1 MNISGILEAFDQLP
15 GFKSLL
21 SEVTAGSVAEPLG
34 LPPSVRPPTLARL
47 FMSTRRTMLL
57 ISGRVES
64 VPTWMQALES
74 WLPPGV
80 NLARFPEPTP
90 LPYERGPWSNIS
102 RNGRLSVLTQLMKG
116 QHPMLPHPESPLLV
130 VTSARAL
137 LHHTLPRRRFVSATR
152 LLRPNQIVD
161 LEKLERAWL
170 SAGYE
175 PVSVVESVGQ
185 FSRRGGIIDIFPV
198 GVERPVRLELFG
210 DEIETI
216 REFDPS
222 TQRSLAADDTVAL
235 SIVVPP
241 AREVL
246 PTDAVSFGIKH
257 ERDLELSN
265 ESELPS
271 WRDDIPMLASGVPT
285 PHLEFYLPVIYSQP
299 SSLLDYLPDGTPIVI
314 DDCGELEASVA
325 DVHQH
330 AGQVSQEHLD
340 LPLDY
345 PSPLIEWKDL
355 IMQLGSR
362 TVIELGEG
370 REKERQVEGAL
381 ANSFRPGPKL
391 GGQVRPFLVELRK
404 AQAHQERTV
413 VVSRQAHRLAELW
426 RKDSD
431 DASALSTSSH
441 ITPVDSLPEMPSRG
455 STTFVQGSLAG
466 GFTLENLDTADTES
480 SSNGFLLNFLTD
492 AEVFGWS
499 RPVPRRTSRP
509 RKVAPENYFADI
521 NPGDFV
527 VHLEFGIGR
536 FIGLVIRSIGGM
548 QREYLQVNYKNSDVL
563 YVPVHHADR
572 LSKWIGTDDRI
583 PVFHRLGEKTWRR
596 TKAKAQKAVD
606 ELAEDLLDLYAVR
619 ETVRGYGFSPD
630 TPWQGELEASFPYR
644 ETEDQMRAIAEVKAD
659 MERPFPMD
667 RLICGDVGYGKT
679 EVALR
684 GAFKVV
690 MDGKQVA
697 ILVPTTVLAQQHYNT
712 FRERLKTFPV
722 NVEMLSRFRTQARQE
737 KIVRELSDGKVD
749 VVIGTHR
756 LFSADVIF
764 HDLGLLIIDEEQR
777 FGVAHKEKLKQL
789 RTEVDVLTMTATPIP
804 RTLYMSLAGVRD
816 ISHIDTAPE
825 DRLPVQTYVGEAEDA
840 LMRRAILREIDRNGQ
855 VFFVHNRVQTI
866 KQMVLKL
873 SGLVPEAVIAIGHG
887 QMSEREL
894 EDVMLRFVEGEIDVL
909 VSTSIIESG
918 LDIPN
923 ANTLIVDQADQF
935 GLAQLYQ
942 LRGRVGRGVR
952 RAYAYFFHRQWHR
965 LSADARA
972 RLDIISSQTD
982 LGAGYSIAMRDLEIR
997 GAGDLLGAKQ
1007 SGHIAA
1013 VGFDLYTRLL
1023 SQAVK
1028 RRRAEANGRKMPIE
1042 LPEAVLIDLPIAAY
1056 IPTNY
1061 VPDTSLRLRLY
1072 RRMAVLESLEDID
1085 NIAEELADRFG
1096 TIPDPVDN
1104 LLFQLRIKTLATAA
1118 GVSAVATEV
1127 GQLQIRLP
1135 EQNGSNRIRLQGSLG
1150 DKVRVSRKAIWL
1162 GRDLEERE
1170 WRILLVQILEKL
1182 GSIELVPVV

>member
-15 GFKSLL
+15 AFESFL
-21 SEVTAGSVAEPLG
+21 SQVSKGSVSQPLA
-34 LPPSVRPPTLARL
+34 LPASARPPTLARL
-47 FMSTRRTMLL
+47 FMATQRTMLL
-57 ISGRVES
+57 VCGRVES

-74 WLPPGV
+74 WLPPGQSLV
-80 NLARFPEPTP
+80 RFPEPTP
-90 LPYERGPWSNIS
+90 LPYERGPWSSIS
-102 RNGRLSVLTQLMKG
+102 RNGRLSVLSQLMEG
-116 QHPMLPHPESPLLV
+116 QHPLRPKAAAPILI

-137 LHHTLPRRRFVSATR
+137 LHYTLPKRRFVAATR
-152 LLRPNQIVD
+152 LLKVGQIVELD
-161 LEKLERAWL
+161 KLERAWL
-170 SAGYE
+170 NAGYE
-175 PVSVVESVGQ
+175 PVSVVESTGQ
-185 FSRRGGIIDIFPV
+185 FSRRGGIIDVFPV
-198 GVERPVRLELFG
+198 GAEKPVRLELFG

-222 TQRSLAADDTVAL
+222 TQRSIAL
-235 SIVVPP
+235 TGDLPPSIVVPP

-246 PTDAVSFGIKH
+246 PVDAVQFGNLH
-257 ERDLELSN
+257 EDLPAMSGEG
-265 ESELPS
+265 ELPS
-271 WRDDIPMLASGVPT
+271 WRDDIPMIVSGIPS
-285 PHLEFYLPVIYSQP
+285 PNLEFYLPVVYSHP
-299 SSLLDYLPDGTPIVI
+299 STLMDYLPNGTPIVI
-314 DDCGELEASVA
+314 DDCGELEISVS

-330 AGQVSQEHLD
+330 ASQISAEHLD
-340 LPLDY
+340 LPPDY
-345 PSPLIEWKDL
+345 PCPLIDWDEL
-355 IMQLGSR
+355 NRLFGR
-362 TVIELGEG
+362 RNVIELGDDAD
-370 REKERQVEGAL
+370 KEWQVDGAL
-381 ANSFRPGPKL
+381 ANSFKPGPKL
-391 GGQVRPFLVELRK
+391 GGQVRPFLLELRK
-404 AQAHQERTV
+404 AATHHERTV
-413 VVSRQAHRLAELW
+413 VVSRQAYRLAELW
-426 RKDSD
+426 RKETDKG
-431 DASALSTSSH
+431 SAIDIGAH
-441 ITPVDSLPEMPSRG
+441 IAPVDSLTELPPKG

-466 GFTLENLDTADTES
+466 GFTLETFDYAKGESPAD
-480 SSNGFLLNFLTD
+480 GFLFNFLTD

-499 RPVPRRTSRP
+499 RPVPRRRSRP

-527 VHLEFGIGR
+527 VHLEFGVGR

-548 QREYLQVNYKNSDVL
+548 RREYLQVNYANSDVL

-572 LSKWIGTDDRI
+572 LSKWIGPDDRA
-583 PVFHRLGEKTWRR
+583 PKFHRLGEKGWRR
-596 TKAKAQKAVD
+596 TKAKAQAAVD
-606 ELAEDLLDLYAVR
+606 ELAEDLLDLYASR
-619 ETVRGYGFSPD
+619 ETIPGYGFSPD

-644 ETEDQMRAIAEVKAD
+644 ETEDQMRTIAEVKAD

-684 GAFKVV
+684 AAFKVV

-712 FRERLKTFPV
+712 FRNRLKTFPV
-722 NVEMLSRFRTQARQE
+722 NVEMLSRFRTQARQD
-737 KIVRELSDGKVD
+737 KIVKELGEGKVD

-756 LFSADVIF
+756 LFSADVAF

-777 FGVAHKEKLKQL
+777 FGVAHKERLKQL

-816 ISHIDTAPE
+816 ISHIDTAPA
-825 DRLPVQTYVGEAEDA
+825 DRLPVQTYVGEAEDT

-855 VFFVHNRVQTI
+855 IFFVHNRVQTI
-866 KQMVLKL
+866 GNMLHKL
-873 SGLVPEAVIAIGHG
+873 SNLVPEAVIAVGHG

-894 EDVMLRFVEGEIDVL
+894 EGVMLRFVEGEIDVL

-923 ANTLIVDQADQF
+923 ANTLIVDRADQF

-952 RAYAYFFHRQWHR
+952 RAYAYFFHRPWHR
-965 LSADARA
+965 LSGEARA
-972 RLDIISSQTD
+972 RLEVISSQTE
-982 LGAGYSIAMRDLEIR
+982 LGVGYSIAMRDLEIR

-1023 SQAVK
+1023 TQAVK
-1028 RRRAEANGRKMPIE
+1028 RRKAAVSGKKMPIE
-1042 LPEAVLIDLPIAAY
+1042 LPEAVLIDLPIAAF
-1056 IPTNY
+1056 IPTGY

-1072 RRMAVLESLEDID
+1072 RRMAVLDSLDDID

-1096 TIPDPVDN
+1096 PIPDPVDN
-1104 LLFQLRIKTLATAA
+1104 LLYQLRIKTLATAA

-1150 DKVRVSRKAIWL
+1150 EKVRVSRKAIWL
-1162 GRDLEERE
+1162 GRDLEESE
-1170 WRILLVQILEKL
+1170 WRVLLVQILEKL
-1182 GSIELVPVV
+1182 GLVDLAQAD